1 MTVDFDPHNIRL
13 KKFLD
18 ALKPTPGCCLLVDI
32 VGSTVLKDQDFKIW
46 MTLIYNTFRNIETFL
61 PPPIRPLKG
70 LGDSLM
76 FFVSDVD
83 LNVHHENALTV
94 FHGLAGVLRDRSRFF
109 CELKAAA
116 VYGEAYE
123 VTFLRG
129 HHDVY
134 GKDIDLTARLLE
146 LARPSEIVMN
156 AAFVAA
162 VRRNYGDQIKVVGP
176 EQKSVK
182 GFSTPVEVFRWLP

>member
-1 MTVDFDPHNIRL
+1 MTFDFDPNSPQFKQFFDL
-13 KKFLD
+13 PE
-18 ALKPTPGCCLLVDI
+18 PTPGYCLLVDI
-32 VGSTVLKDQDFKIW
+32 VASTALKDQDFKTW

-61 PPPIRPLKG
+61 PPPLRPLKG

-76 FFVSDVD
+76 FFVSEAD
-83 LNVHHENALTV
+83 LSAHHENALTV

-123 VTFLRG
+123 ITFLRG
-129 HHDVY
+129 HEDVY

-146 LARPSEIVMN
+146 LAGPSQIVMN

-162 VRRNYGDQIKVVGP
+162 VRRNYGDQIKMMGP
-176 EQKSVK
+176 KHESVK
-182 GFSTPVEVFRWLP
+182 GFSTPVEFFRWVP